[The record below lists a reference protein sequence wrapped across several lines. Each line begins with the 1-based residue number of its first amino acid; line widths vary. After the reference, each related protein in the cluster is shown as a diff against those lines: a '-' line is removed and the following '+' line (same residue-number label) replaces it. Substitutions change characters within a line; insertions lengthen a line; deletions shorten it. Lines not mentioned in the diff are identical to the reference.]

1 VPAVVHVEEPRQGI
15 QFGVRLNPAAPPA
28 SRTAKVKVRD
38 NLTGNPVPPE
48 NSFTAA
54 NSVDVPFRPNA
65 PGVINVVE
73 LRKRLAAKAPNSGGS
88 LEPNEYA
95 LQMLRFPYRQVFGDP
110 KDLEGQRFYNLDQF
124 TVTIGLTDWKST
136 VESKVIPVMP

>member
-1 VPAVVHVEEPRQGI
+1 
-15 QFGVRLNPAAPPA
+15 
-28 SRTAKVKVRD
+28 VKVRD
-38 NLTGNPVPPE
+38 NLTGDPVPPE
-48 NSFTAA
+48 ETFTTT

-65 PGVINVVE
+65 PGVIDVVE

-110 KDLEGQRFYNLDQF
+110 KNLEGQRFYNLDQF
-124 TVTIGLTDWKST
+124 TVSIALSEWKTT
-136 VESKVIPVMP
+136 VQSKVITVTP